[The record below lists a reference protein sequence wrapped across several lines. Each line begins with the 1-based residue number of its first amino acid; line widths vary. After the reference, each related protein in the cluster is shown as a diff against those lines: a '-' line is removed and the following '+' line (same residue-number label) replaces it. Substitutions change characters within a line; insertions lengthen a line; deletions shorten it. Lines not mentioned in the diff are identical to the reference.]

1 MMSEKKIELINCLDL
16 ILALKPVV
24 FKIIGQDYFKKE
36 YMLLEKLRNKI
47 YEIEMKETEI
57 DRLRKSALSLLIDL
71 NFCILNKRKI
81 GSLLN

>member
-1 MMSEKKIELINCLDL
+1 MSEKKIELINCLDL